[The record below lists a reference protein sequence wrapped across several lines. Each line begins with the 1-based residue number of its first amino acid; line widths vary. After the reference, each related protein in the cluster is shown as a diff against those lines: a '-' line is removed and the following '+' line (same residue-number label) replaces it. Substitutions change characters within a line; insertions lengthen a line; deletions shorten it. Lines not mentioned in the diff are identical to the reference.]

1 MPQFAKAAKLA
12 WEHLSDED
20 LLEVRLCDLGVRI
33 EGSELQP
40 RIRQLFQELE
50 DRNLNLRPMC
60 FLADEWLCPDGQSAI
75 GIPFYLAHPRLKSL
89 EFRMMF
95 EVEGGTPSWCMK
107 LLRHEAGHA
116 FDHTYGLSRREDWR
130 RVFGSPRQRYNPY
143 FYMVDPRSKRHVR
156 NLPDNYAQ
164 CHPSED
170 FAEAFAVWLNPA
182 SQWRTRYEDWPA
194 MRKLRY
200 VDRVMREITGRPA
213 PRKYPVLQNEARAM
227 QSTLKSYYQRKRRLY
242 RRGDLSF
249 AARDLKKIFR
259 VSRADRPRDPASAFI
274 RRHKRS
280 LVESIAGWTGAKPHP
295 VSRLVAEL
303 ARQCDEH
310 GLVMQDGAPETLVRL
325 STYAATL
332 MVNRVRTWSYRV
344 SMP

>member
-1 MPQFAKAAKLA
+1 MGRRLS
-12 WEHLSDED
+12 WEHRTDED
-20 LLEVRLCDLGVRI
+20 LLDVRLCDLAVRI
-33 EGSELQP
+33 RGSEVEP
-40 RIRQLFQELE
+40 RIRQLYQELE
-50 DRNLNLRPMC
+50 ERGLRLRPVC
-60 FLADEWLCPDGQSAI
+60 FLADEWLCPDGQAAI

-116 FDHTYGLSRREDWR
+116 FDHAYGLSRREDWR
-130 RVFGSPRQRYNPY
+130 RVFGSPRRRYNPY
-143 FYMVDPRSKRHVR
+143 LYMVDPHSKRHVR

-170 FAEAFAVWLNPA
+170 FAETFAVWLNPA
-182 SQWRTRYEDWPA
+182 SQWRTRYEGWPA

-200 VDRVMREITGRPA
+200 VDRVLREIVDRPA
-213 PRKYPVLQNEARAM
+213 PRRRAQLQNEIGAM
-227 QSTLKSYYQRKRRLY
+227 QSTLWTYYRRKHRLY
-242 RRGDLSF
+242 QIGDLAF

-259 VSRADRPRDPASAFI
+259 VSRADPPADPASAFI
-274 RRHKRS
+274 RRHKRA
-280 LVESIAGWTGAKPHP
+280 LVESIAAWTGARPHP
-295 VSRLVAEL
+295 VSRLVAGL
-303 ARQCDEH
+303 ARLCDEH
-310 GLVMQDGAPETLVRL
+310 GLAIKDGAPETLVRL

-332 MVNRVRTWSYRV
+332 MVNRLRTWSSRV